1 MRRAVRLAL
10 TAAAL
15 VVTSALLTLGWM
27 YAQSESWGTQASTAN
42 SATSASSPVPLTD
55 ASAQVTRGAY
65 LARAGNCMACHTDR
79 GGAPWAGGRAL
90 ATPFGTLYA
99 GNLTPD
105 ARTGLGAWNADDFW
119 QALHHGRSRDGRML
133 YPAFPY
139 THYTRVTRDDADAL
153 YAYLRTL
160 PAVERENTPHAL
172 RWPYST
178 QAALA
183 VWRTLYFRPGVQA
196 DEAGRSAQWNRG
208 AYLVQGLGHCAAC
221 HSTRNALGG
230 SSVLDLSGGMIPMQ
244 AWYAPSL
251 TSKAEAGVGHW
262 SEAQVVRLLRTGT
275 TPEGSTLGPM
285 AEVVLHGTQHLL
297 ESDLQ
302 AMAVFL
308 RSLPQGDA
316 PRASRTIPVAA
327 EVAQR
332 GARIYTEHCAQCH
345 GRQGEGVAGAYPRL
359 AGNRAVTLPV
369 TANLVQVTIHG
380 AFAPA
385 TAGHPR
391 PFGMPPFALTL
402 SDAEIAAVLTYIRS
416 AWGNQAGGVSELDV
430 AQQRSARH

>member
-1 MRRAVRLAL
+1 MRRTVRIAL
-10 TAAAL
+10 AAAAVL
-15 VVTSALLTLGWM
+15 LAGGWLLAQRESPEPAPRGSSADAL
-27 YAQSESWGTQASTAN
+27 
-42 SATSASSPVPLTD
+42 ATPASSGVDLPARV
-55 ASAQVTRGAY
+55 SRGEY
-65 LARAGNCMACHTDR
+65 LARAGNCMACHTER

-105 ARTGLGAWNADDFW
+105 TRTGLGAWTADDFW
-119 QALHHGRSRDGRML
+119 RALHQGRSRDGRLL

-139 THYTRVTRDDADAL
+139 THYTRVTRSDADDL
-153 YAYLRTL
+153 FAYLHSL
-160 PAVERENTPHAL
+160 PAVPRENTPHDL

-183 VWRTLYFRPGVQA
+183 IWRALYFRPGVQA
-196 DEAGRSAQWNRG
+196 HDPARDAQWNRG

-251 TSKAEAGVGHW
+251 TSQAEAGVAHW
-262 SEAQVVRLLRTGT
+262 SVAQIVQLLRTGASA
-275 TPEGSTLGPM
+275 EGAMLGPM
-285 AEVVLHGTQHLL
+285 AEVVLHSTQHLS
-297 ESDLQ
+297 EADLQ

-308 RSLPQGDA
+308 KALPSEGT
-316 PRASRTIPVAA
+316 PRPVRPTPVAA
-327 EVAQR
+327 DVLQR
-332 GARIYTEHCAQCH
+332 GARLYETHCAQCH
-345 GRQGEGVAGAYPRL
+345 GKQGEGVDAAYPRL

-385 TAGHPR
+385 TGGNPR

-402 SDAEIAAVLTYIRS
+402 SDADIAAVLTYIRN
-416 AWGNQAGGVSELDV
+416 AWGNQASGVSELDV
-430 AQQRSARH
+430 ALQRSVRY